1 MKNYLSLVVA
11 SLLLGS
17 PSLMAQT
24 TTGKINFAKDQGIAQ
39 RDITVKYLGEARNFS
54 RSDAPITKTS
64 YSRFGI
70 LAAPWQYTKNILNQ
84 NSGTAG
90 GFDSYNNLNAI
101 SIEHWNANSAA
112 FVNAKI
118 WQNSTLPAGDYKLS
132 VANCTAWDLAQ
143 DNLVYLCINKGD
155 TLNNVEN
162 ISKDLAY
169 KDFNSQPREITFSL
183 TEDTKVAWGFVANV
197 PYETGGMS
205 MRVTD
210 FKLCKMVNGEEGDDV
225 SSLLGSYTNI
235 QRADPPTTTTKYTRY
250 GKPTNWVVENYSI
263 DMGGDG
269 MNQGIDKYIGVNEL
283 GMDQWYNNYVGTDS
297 KIYKK
302 ISLPAGKYAFNAYL
316 TSMYGLESK
325 TTYQFAS
332 TVLPTVDNI
341 TTLSKDVCS
350 YACLSDYN
358 TGSGNVGLEFTLT
371 QPSDVYL
378 GWCGS
383 FVEGNYEVRVS
394 DVQLVRAV
402 DAANGLLA
410 DDSEALSSNTGQLD
424 LPVNLW
430 GDKGTYQGYEKSC
443 LLAYPNAQSNTCYLI
458 DWCTR
463 AAVVGD
469 VNFEQGKYDIAY
481 LTCAYTGKDNGNG
494 NTETYPDPSIDLY
507 LDSEQDLRGDDKNTI
522 DVTPLVSFK
531 NLEVAT
537 ADTNFV
543 TYKVSIPDYEFI
555 EGVHKVTVKQ
565 NGYGAYIYN
574 IGFTSTTGV
583 KGISDDKGQNTMIVE
598 STGNN
603 LLVSGVKKGIVVN
616 VYSLTGA
623 KVSSF
628 VSNGIQNIVKIN
640 KGLYIISDGSSKV
653 KRIVVK

>member
-1 MKNYLSLVVA
+1 MKNYLSLVAA
-11 SLLLGS
+11 SLLLGTV
-17 PSLMAQT
+17 SLMAQT

-54 RSDAPITKTS
+54 RSDAAITKTS
-64 YSRFGI
+64 YTRFGI

-84 NSGTAG
+84 NSGTRG
-90 GFDSYNNLNAI
+90 GFDSNNDLKAI

-112 FVNAKI
+112 FVNAKV
-118 WQNSTLPAGDYKLS
+118 WQNTTLPAGDYKLIVS
-132 VANCTAWDLAQ
+132 NCTAWDLAQ

-155 TLNNVEN
+155 TLNDVEN

-183 TEDTKVAWGFVANV
+183 NEDTKVAWGFVANV

-225 SSLLGSYTNI
+225 SSLLGSYTDF
-235 QRADPPTTTTKYTRY
+235 QRADAPTTTTKYTRY
-250 GKPTNWVVENYSI
+250 GKPTNWTVENYSI
-263 DMGGDG
+263 DMGSDG
-269 MNQGIDKYIGVNEL
+269 MNEGIDRYIGVNEL
-283 GMDQWYNNYVGTDS
+283 GMDQWYNNYVGVDS

-302 ISLPAGKYAFNAYL
+302 VTLPAGKYAFNAYL

-325 TTYQFAS
+325 TSYQFAS

-358 TGSGNVGLEFTLT
+358 SGSGNVGLEFTLT

-383 FVEGNYEVRVS
+383 FVEGNYEVRAA

-402 DAANGLLA
+402 DTANSLPA
-410 DDSEALSSNTGQLD
+410 YDDEALASNSGQLEI
-424 LPVNLW
+424 PVNLW
-430 GDKGTYQGYEKSC
+430 GDKGTYQSTNNSC
-443 LLAYPNAQSNTCYLI
+443 QLAYPNTQSNACYLM
-458 DWCTR
+458 DQCTR

-469 VNFEQGKYDIAY
+469 VNFEEGKYDIAY
-481 LTCAYTGKDNGNG
+481 LTCAYTGKDYGNG
-494 NTETYPDPSIDLY
+494 NTEKYPDPSIGIY
-507 LDSEQDLRGDDKNTI
+507 LDSEQDLRGDDQDAI

-531 NLEVAT
+531 NLDVVA
-537 ADTNFV
+537 ADTNYV

-583 KGISDDKGQNTMIVE
+583 KGISDNSEQTSMSVE
-598 STGNN
+598 STDNN
-603 LLVSGVKKGIVVN
+603 LFVSGVKKGVTVN
-616 VYSLTGA
+616 VYSTAGA

-628 VSNGIQNIVKIN
+628 VSNGVQNIVKVN
-640 KGLYIISDGSSKV
+640 KGLYIISDGSKV
-653 KRIVVK
+653 KKFVVK